1 MLLMP
6 VQSCLDGIFSTAQSR
21 VKMFSKVPSSVKYWF
36 ISPCPLA
43 RREELYFLMKSTMDL
58 DRYVFNC

>member
-1 MLLMP
+1 MQ
-6 VQSCLDGIFSTAQSR
+6 VQSCLEGIFSIAQPH
-21 VKMFSKVPSSVKYWF
+21 VKVFSKVPSPATYWF